1 MHDVALG
8 FVNSVEFKA
17 VYGAGASN
25 AQIVDRLYHNVLGRA
40 GEQGGTDYWIGRLQS
55 GTSVADVLASFSE
68 SPENVA
74 KVAPLIGTG
83 ISLEPKFFA

>member
-1 MHDVALG
+1 MG
-8 FVNSVEFKA
+8 FVNSAEFKA

-40 GEQGGTDYWIGRLQS
+40 GEPSGTDFWVGKLQS
-55 GTSVADVLASFSE
+55 GASVADVLANFSE

-74 KVAPLIGTG
+74 KVAPLIGIG
-83 ISLEPKFFA
+83 ISLETGFFA